1 MTETTETVA
10 AAPAA
15 AEPTKPVPVEEAAAE
30 KPAENGHGD
39 AAEGEAQTNGTN
51 GTTDEA
57 AKEEEKKE
65 DPPKEM
71 RSIVLTGFGGFKG
84 VKILKKPEPTAQAG
98 EVLIRVRA
106 WWVIEILLFR
116 RSTRCCWSTNYAFP
130 LNVSMTFDWWQTSLD
145 TRSDTWR
152 LDPRLL
158 LPWERRR
165 NI

>member
-10 AAPAA
+10 APATT
-15 AEPTKPVPVEEAAAE
+15 EPTKPVPVEEAPA

-39 AAEGEAQTNGTN
+39 EAEAEPQANGN
-51 GTTDEA
+51 GTTEEA
-57 AKEEEKKE
+57 AKEEEKVE

-106 WWVIEILLFR
+106 W
-116 RSTRCCWSTNYAFP
+116 
-130 LNVSMTFDWWQTSLD
+130 
-145 TRSDTWR
+145 
-152 LDPRLL
+152 
-158 LPWERRR
+158 
-165 NI
+165 

>member
-15 AEPTKPVPVEEAAAE
+15 AEPTKPVPAEEAAE

-39 AAEGEAQTNGTN
+39 AAEAEAQTNGN
-51 GTTDEA
+51 GTTEEA

-71 RSIVLTGFGGFKG
+71 RSIVLTGFGGYKG

-106 WWVIEILLFR
+106 W
-116 RSTRCCWSTNYAFP
+116 
-130 LNVSMTFDWWQTSLD
+130 
-145 TRSDTWR
+145 
-152 LDPRLL
+152 
-158 LPWERRR
+158 
-165 NI
+165 